1 MRATVS
7 EGHIPGMF
15 KKPIFRALI
24 PAAFLA
30 VVLALVKLATLST
43 TDPWAFTSAAGSI
56 LLIGNLSVQFAAL
69 VVIAMTGRSR
79 TDLKRGV
86 SQDEFPGEISEDASK
101 DDAGRMPGRNPHYVR
116 GVAALIT
123 SILIPVMWVGYY
135 VAMTFARSQVCA
147 VYGDR
152 DGQCGGMQW
161 LGIALVMLLFAP
173 GAIILTPVTYLRG
186 RDVLRLAGKVYDW
199 PVNPRFSTH
208 PALTVAKT
216 LRQTQLVLLWSWLA
230 LLLLQFMG

>member
-7 EGHIPGMF
+7 AGHIPDMF

-30 VVLALVKLATLST
+30 VVMALVELATLST
-43 TDPWAFTSAAGSI
+43 TDPWAFTGAAESI
-56 LLIGNLSVQFAAL
+56 LFIGNLSVQFAAL

-86 SQDEFPGEISEDASK
+86 SQDEFPGEISENAQK
-101 DDAGRMPGRNPHYVR
+101 DDAGWMPGRNPHYVR

-147 VYGDR
+147 VYGDS

-199 PVNPRFSTH
+199 PINPRFSTH

-216 LRQTQLVLLWSWLA
+216 LRQTQLILLWSWLA
-230 LLLLQFMG
+230 LFLLQFMG

>member
-1 MRATVS
+1 
-7 EGHIPGMF
+7 
-15 KKPIFRALI
+15 
-24 PAAFLA
+24 
-30 VVLALVKLATLST
+30 
-43 TDPWAFTSAAGSI
+43 
-56 LLIGNLSVQFAAL
+56 
-69 VVIAMTGRSR
+69 
-79 TDLKRGV
+79 
-86 SQDEFPGEISEDASK
+86 
-101 DDAGRMPGRNPHYVR
+101 
-116 GVAALIT
+116 
-123 SILIPVMWVGYY
+123 
-135 VAMTFARSQVCA
+135 
-147 VYGDR
+147 
-152 DGQCGGMQW
+152 MQW